1 MFVVYFPVAVMTFV
15 EKGLGVEAEMLS
27 QTGLIWSA
35 SSAVGV
41 KMRIF
46 GDQYTFLF
54 DVFGDNSMR

>member
-1 MFVVYFPVAVMTFV
+1 VVYFPVAVMTFV

-41 KMRIF
+41 KMRIL
-46 GDQYTFLF
+46 GDPYTFLF